1 MSSPTHPLGSLLKAP
16 QVLLTIRTWAC
27 WEKAQWLTIGLPI
40 FFLVNWALV
49 YGFLHHF
56 LRSVKCKSNFTALL
70 TLVNACGCH
79 HNSRST
85 PTLCKSVWVFSCRSQ
100 SYFRCLLGRD
110 YGLPCRWRNMS
121 FIQNH
126 NLKPIFRPLIAYGYS
141 RFPHT

>member
-1 MSSPTHPLGSLLKAP
+1 MSSPTHPLDSLLKAP

-56 LRSVKCKSNFTALL
+56 LRSVKCKSTLTALL
-70 TLVNACGCH
+70 THADVITTVVRPPHYANPSGCFHVGASPIFVACWAAIMVYHAGGA
-79 HNSRST
+79 T
-85 PTLCKSVWVFSCRSQ
+85 
-100 SYFRCLLGRD
+100 CL
-110 YGLPCRWRNMS
+110 S
-121 FIQNH
+121 SKNH